1 MPIKF
6 RVRISETA
14 ESDFVEACRFISAD
28 SPDAAV
34 NFLLQLE
41 KEVSTLETLPARCP
55 LIFENDLMGTQYRHL
70 IHGDYRIIFRIEA
83 RVVYLVRIFHVARLL
98 DAAALGGE

>member
-14 ESDFVEACRFISAD
+14 ESDLVEAWRFISEE
-28 SPDAAV
+28 SPEAAM
-34 NFLLQLE
+34 NFVLQLE
-41 KEVSTLETLPARCP
+41 KQVSTLENFPARCP
-55 LIFENDLMGTQYRHL
+55 LISENDLMGTQYRHL

-83 RVVYLVRIFHVARLL
+83 KVVYVVRIFHAARLL
-98 DAAALGGE
+98 DAAALEEG